1 LGRQGWVEIVRKHI
15 ERDPLAVHQRGWIG
29 DTPLHWPK
37 QELAARSRESTCSF
51 FAIQTRRVRGKFMR
65 QVPASVTVIAVLHF
79 IFGGVGLLGD
89 VCSGG
94 MLIAATHAST
104 A

>member
-1 LGRQGWVEIVRKHI
+1 
-15 ERDPLAVHQRGWIG
+15 
-29 DTPLHWPK
+29 
-37 QELAARSRESTCSF
+37 
-51 FAIQTRRVRGKFMR
+51 MR